1 MQTVKIRV
9 ATYNLY
15 LGADLGLLFD
25 ATSLDDLA
33 ARVEVVRSQLE
44 RTDFTERAAAVAGI
58 LHREQVDV
66 VGLQEVSR
74 WTTTPVDDPSGDT
87 EVLVDFLPTLTAA
100 LEAAGTPYDVHAA
113 EVSFEGGLPVAGRWM
128 QVSGANAV
136 LVRRDGPVRVVEE
149 HTGVFDTSLC
159 LTAGIEGVAF
169 PVRRSW
175 GLVRVEVAGRPLVV
189 ANTHTEAWDSR
200 VRDAQ
205 RDELLAVLDAAGCP
219 VVLLGDLNAE
229 PAVVGLPGDYA
240 DAWLA
245 AGGDPGG
252 GQTCGQSGDLGNPE
266 PDLRSRID
274 YVFVRGAQVTSCRVR
289 GGETEDRTPGGLW
302 PSDHAA
308 VVADLEL

>member
-1 MQTVKIRV
+1 MKIRV

-15 LGADLGLLFD
+15 LGADLGLLFA
-25 ATSLDDLA
+25 ATSPDELA
-33 ARVEVVRSQLE
+33 ARVEVVRSQLD
-44 RTDFTERAAAVAGI
+44 RTGFTARAAAVAGI

-74 WTTTPVDDPSGDT
+74 WTMTHVDDPSGDG

-100 LEAAGTPYDVHAA
+100 LEAAGTPYDVHAG

-136 LVRRDGPVRVVEE
+136 LVRRHGPVRVLEE
-149 HTGVFDTSLC
+149 RTGTFDTTLR
-159 LTAGIEGVAF
+159 LTTGIEGVAF

-175 GLVRVEVAGRPLVV
+175 GLVELEAAGRRLVV

-205 RDELLAVLDAAGCP
+205 RDERLAVLDAIEGP
-219 VVLLGDLNAE
+219 VALLGDLNAE
-229 PAVVGLPGDYA
+229 PAVVGLPGEYV

-245 AGGDPGG
+245 AGGDPAG

-266 PDLRSRID
+266 PDLRRRID
-274 YVFVRGAQVTSCRVR
+274 YVFVRGAEVRACRVR
-289 GGETEDRTPGGLW
+289 GCETQDRTPGGLW